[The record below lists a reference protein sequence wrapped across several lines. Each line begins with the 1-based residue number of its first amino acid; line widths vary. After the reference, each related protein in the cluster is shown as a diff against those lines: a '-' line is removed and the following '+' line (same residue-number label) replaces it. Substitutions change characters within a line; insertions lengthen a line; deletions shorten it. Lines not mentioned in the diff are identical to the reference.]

1 MKIEKI
7 SKMALYI
14 CIGII
19 VVCFALFMTIGYNN
33 PVGDTNE
40 PLLTD
45 VVMWLMYLMIIA
57 TAILTIWGVI
67 CGIRSNKGNDPA
79 ASTGVPGGKITLFT
93 IILLI
98 ALAGCLGLLIMFIV
112 KFARV
117 KSHPTFKR
125 YGSAASLAVLASSIA
140 ASAASNALMA
150 LVSMPVPNGIS
161 YVLA

>member
-98 ALAGCLGLLIMFIV
+98 ASFAIGVVLGLGEPDFTASDGTVTTGGWVTVVDAFCVSIGILIV
-112 KFARV
+112 
-117 KSHPTFKR
+117 
-125 YGSAASLAVLASSIA
+125 AAAIAVAVSMTGVLAKS
-140 ASAASNALMA
+140 ASK
-150 LVSMPVPNGIS
+150 
-161 YVLA
+161 

>member
-98 ALAGCLGLLIMFIV
+98 A
-112 KFARV
+112 
-117 KSHPTFKR
+117 
-125 YGSAASLAVLASSIA
+125 SLAVGVVLGLGEPDFTASDGTVTTGG
-140 ASAASNALMA
+140 SAFL
-150 LVSMPVPNGIS
+150 LVS
-161 YVLA
+161 

>member
-98 ALAGCLGLLIMFIV
+98 ASLAIGVVLGLGEPDFTASDGTVTTGGWVTVVDAFCVSIGILFV
-112 KFARV
+112 
-117 KSHPTFKR
+117 
-125 YGSAASLAVLASSIA
+125 AAAIAVAVSMTGVLAKS
-140 ASAASNALMA
+140 ASK
-150 LVSMPVPNGIS
+150 
-161 YVLA
+161 

>member
-33 PVGDTNE
+33 PVGDHNE
-40 PLLTD
+40 PILTD

-93 IILLI
+93 IILLV
-98 ALAGCLGLLIMFIV
+98 ASLVVGVVLGLGEPDFTASDGTVTTGGWVTVVDAFCVSIGILIV
-112 KFARV
+112 
-117 KSHPTFKR
+117 
-125 YGSAASLAVLASSIA
+125 AAAIAVAVSMTGVLAKS
-140 ASAASNALMA
+140 ASK
-150 LVSMPVPNGIS
+150 
-161 YVLA
+161 